1 MIEKMKADERVARF
15 VLTLGVPLNLDG
27 TALFLSVASIFVAR
41 LNGVDVNVSTLIVIL
56 ITTTAV
62 SMAMPSVP
70 SSSLVALL
78 IVLSA
83 IDVDPKDV
91 SLLFAVDWILDRFRT
106 TSNVLG
112 DCFAAAVIEKVS
124 QKELRMVQ
132 PPNAVA
138 NKADTDDAH
147 FLQTV

>member
-1 MIEKMKADERVARF
+1 MIDKMKADERVARF

-124 QKELRMVQ
+124 QKELRMAQ
-132 PPNAVA
+132 SPNAVA
-138 NKADTDDAH
+138 NKADTDEAH
-147 FLQTV
+147 FLQSV

>member
-1 MIEKMKADERVARF
+1 MIEKMKVDERVARF

-27 TALFLSVASIFVAR
+27 TALFLSVASIFIAR
-41 LNGVDVNVSTLIVIL
+41 LNGVDVNASTLIVIL

-112 DCFAAAVIEKVS
+112 DCYAAAVIEKVS
-124 QKELRMVQ
+124 QKELRMAH

-138 NKADTDDAH
+138 NKAETDDAH
-147 FLQTV
+147 FLSV